1 MKTVANRIAASDFQ
15 LNTHAIGDSANTV
28 ILKVYKEAL
37 REKKDRRWKIEHAQ
51 VIQEAD
57 FDYFK
62 LNYSIRSA
70 YTCDFRYVL
79 GRSKVRKSV

>member
-37 REKKDRRWKIEHAQ
+37 KEKKDRRWKIEHAQ
-51 VIQEAD
+51 VIQ
-57 FDYFK
+57 
-62 LNYSIRSA
+62 S
-70 YTCDFRYVL
+70 
-79 GRSKVRKSV
+79 

>member
-1 MKTVANRIAASDFQ
+1 

-28 ILKVYKEAL
+28 ILKVYKAAL
-37 REKKDRRWKIEHAQ
+37 GQKDRRWKIEHAQ

-62 LNYSIRSA
+62 LELFLQF
-70 YTCDFRYVL
+70 TCYFGYVL
-79 GRSKVRKSV
+79 GRARVRKDR

>member
-37 REKKDRRWKIEHAQ
+37 EGKDRRWKIEHASDT
-51 VIQEAD
+51 AD

-62 LNYSIRSA
+62 LGLFHPFSLHATSDMYWAGER
-70 YTCDFRYVL
+70 L
-79 GRSKVRKSV
+79 KSV